1 MSQHRMFGEAMNQLH
16 APDDVYERVMERAR
30 GAKRK
35 RRGTARPLAV
45 VGTAA
50 LIAAAGVGGT
60 AYAVVNSDF
69 FQHAMGDHGIG
80 EPSEWADPQSGLSYR
95 REYSTVDPD
104 EVTEELSDAVT
115 PVGQTVEAWGYTL
128 FVKDMVMDENGC
140 GIVRFTLDNP
150 SGLRLDT
157 DLGAPNQIVFDYDDP
172 SALRMIGMWNAH
184 GGFPDYRSFYDSAT
198 LTPTHLDGVMYF
210 SPIGDS
216 FEREARNLLDG
227 VRLSLSWDDGEKH
240 QSSRETEALTATFA
254 PERVIGARRFSD
266 GKGAYAYL
274 SPFGIRYEVGEDG
287 TSELATRSLA
297 LDFIDGT
304 SKTITLSD
312 NDPANTQII
321 NTYFDARFPE
331 DGTCV
336 SLFTMFV
343 DTAEVREISI
353 TGTRDD
359 DETGERGTV
368 SVELNPS
375 HKTPR
380 HPKARHERSPAGMM
394 PTGLRHVQIAPDP
407 DWAVTRSGRRAD
419 APRGRPRRGRGPR
432 RPRMRPDG
440 PGAR

>member
-35 RRGTARPLAV
+35 RRGTARPLAA

-104 EVTEELSDAVT
+104 EVTEELSGAVT

-240 QSSRETEALTATFA
+240 QSSRETEALTAMFA
-254 PERVIGARRFSD
+254 PERVIGARKFSD
-266 GKGAYAYL
+266 GKGAHAHL
-274 SPFGIRYEVGEDG
+274 SPFGIRYNADE
-287 TSELATRSLA
+287 TSSSEIVTERLVLHLA
-297 LDFIDGT
+297 DGT
-304 SKTITLSD
+304 SKTIVLNGS
-312 NDPANTQII
+312 AEEATQVI
-321 NTYFDARFPE
+321 NTYFNAGFPE
-331 DGTCV
+331 DATIV
-336 SLFTMFV
+336 SPLTVFV
-343 DTAEVREISI
+343 DTSEVESISLV
-353 TGTRDD
+353 GRRDNAVSGQT
-359 DETGERGTV
+359 ETV
-368 SVELNPS
+368 AVELMPS
-375 HKTPR
+375 
-380 HPKARHERSPAGMM
+380 A
-394 PTGLRHVQIAPDP
+394 
-407 DWAVTRSGRRAD
+407 
-419 APRGRPRRGRGPR
+419 
-432 RPRMRPDG
+432 
-440 PGAR
+440 